1 MRQYAHR
8 KRGKADIAEQAVRH
22 EKVLR
27 GAAASQLAEFAE
39 TELVGRQE
47 RGIRRDIFAQ
57 IDSPEPLD
65 PLKAAQAWIELR
77 AVYKLVEGLKRVQ
90 KDGIVSSSRLD
101 LGLQE
106 ADQDRGDTA

>member
-8 KRGKADIAEQAVRH
+8 KKGKSDIAEQSVHH

-47 RGIRRDIFAQ
+47 KRIRRDIFAQ

-77 AVYKLVEGLKRVQ
+77 AVYKLLEGLKRVQ

-101 LGLQE
+101 LGPLE
-106 ADQDRGDTA
+106 ADKDREDTA